1 MIEPKITFFV
11 FCYLYFQLI
20 LLCQAKEQQTKAI
33 FWSLFIIM
41 MCIRAKEVIFLF
53 QDFLYSYGPLKYLGA
68 SKVASGPWTLTL
80 GAAKGFFHM
89 HAMQHFCIKF
99 SLLPVLF
106 LPTRDLPSKSLSQ
119 QNNFSF
125 FNRDNITLLLLS
137 NSIFDWLV
145 SILLQDK

>member
-53 QDFLYSYGPLKYLGA
+53 QDFLYSYGPLKYLA
-68 SKVASGPWTLTL
+68 QVKLLVAPEL
-80 GAAKGFFHM
+80 
-89 HAMQHFCIKF
+89 
-99 SLLPVLF
+99 
-106 LPTRDLPSKSLSQ
+106 
-119 QNNFSF
+119 
-125 FNRDNITLLLLS
+125 
-137 NSIFDWLV
+137 
-145 SILLQDK
+145 